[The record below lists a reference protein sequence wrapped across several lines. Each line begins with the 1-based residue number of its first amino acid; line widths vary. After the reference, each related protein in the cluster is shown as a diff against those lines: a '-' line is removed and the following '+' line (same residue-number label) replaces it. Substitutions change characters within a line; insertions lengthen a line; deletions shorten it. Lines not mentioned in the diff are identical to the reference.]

1 MPKRHSTLSWV
12 TAVLISLGLGGCT
25 LAKISGRGTI
35 PILLNNPPAKV
46 TVVKH
51 VETSKT
57 VNFDYTGAF
66 DTSEVL
72 ADLLANGHADAI
84 TNVTITVKSTGMNF
98 LLNLVTLGIANS
110 KTFQISGDMVKAP
123 RGMGLLDLPGAEVL
137 ATAERIEDLKVPD
150 GALASGM
157 MIAQVPS
164 GYALIR
170 FAE

>member
-1 MPKRHSTLSWV
+1 MLKRHSTLSWV
-12 TAVLISLGLGGCT
+12 TALLISFGLSGCT
-25 LAKISGRGTI
+25 LAKISGRGSI

-46 TVVKH
+46 TVVKR
-51 VETSKT
+51 VENSKM

-72 ADLLANGHADAI
+72 GELLANGNADAI
-84 TNVTITVKSTGMNF
+84 TNVTIIVKSTGANF

-110 KTFQISGDMVKAP
+110 KTFEIAGDLVKAP
-123 RGMGLLDLPGAEVL
+123 RGLGLLDLPGTEVL
-137 ATAERIEDLKVPD
+137 ATAERLEDLKVPD
-150 GALASGM
+150 GTLASGT
-157 MIAQVPS
+157 MIARVPS